1 MRTALEVLQEQ
12 RGAPQYSPKEYRALE
27 ASLSDA
33 SRQMHRLQA
42 PVNAYLEAAA
52 YRCEMAGALELIVTL
67 DNFDFMRVKRRLRA
81 RYCSSLTPS
90 PNPSPT
96 SQSHLTLTLTLTLPL
111 PLTLTLPLPP
121 PVPPPS
127 TRSSRCAG

>member
-67 DNFDFMRVKRRLRA
+67 DTFDFMRVKRRLRA
-81 RYCSSLTPS
+81 RCRSSLT
-90 PNPSPT
+90 
-96 SQSHLTLTLTLTLPL
+96 LRLVLA
-111 PLTLTLPLPP
+111 LPP
-121 PVPPPS
+121 HPHSVMIFEI
-127 TRSSRCAG
+127 TVNLREKYKEI